1 MSLYKKSYKE
11 KVIAKDKPT
20 TFMRSRPLILCIFIY
35 ALFWIKPGF
44 SVSIIEHA
52 EEQGPFSPW
61 FTGPLLAPAGSV
73 VPSDHFNVQP
83 YYFHTTVSGEYGRN
97 WHYQSIDKIYTNVF
111 QVVAQI
117 PVVPKVGFAISP
129 QIIWNTMHGHTS
141 FGFGDL
147 PMMLAF
153 QLIPASQETW
163 KPALKLGL
171 GVIAPVGK
179 FDNLDPNRYNT
190 DGTGLGS
197 WFPNASLVSAFTIQ
211 LGQSIHFL
219 SIRLATAYIIG
230 TSAHVKKNNTYGG
243 DLTTDGWVY
252 PGNLFKVDISL
263 ECNLSQKWALAMDT
277 LYIHNNKTRFSG
289 KTKASMRIPSG
300 EQFSIAPALEYNFN
314 NNIGLIGGAW
324 ITLGGRNAAQF
335 ISGVISINVYH

>member
-44 SVSIIEHA
+44 SVSIIQHA
-52 EEQGPFSPW
+52 EEQGPVSPW
-61 FTGPLLAPAGSV
+61 FTGPLLAPAASV
-73 VPSDHFNVQP
+73 TPSDHFNVQP
-83 YYFHTTVSGEYGRN
+83 YYFHTTVSGKYGSD
-97 WHYQSIDKIYTNVF
+97 WHCQSIDKIYTNVF
-111 QVVAQI
+111 QVVAQL
-117 PVVPKVGFAISP
+117 PVAPKVGFAISP
-129 QIIWNTMHGHTS
+129 QIIWNTTHGHTS

-147 PMMLAF
+147 PMILAF
-153 QLIPASQETW
+153 QLIPASQQTW

-190 DGTGLGS
+190 DGIGLGS
-197 WFPNASLVSAFTIQ
+197 WFPNVSLVSSSTIQ

-219 SIRLATAYIIG
+219 SIRIATAYIIG

-252 PGNLFKVDISL
+252 PGNIFKLDISL
-263 ECNLSQKWALAMDT
+263 ECNLSQNWAVAMDT

-300 EQFSIAPALEYNFN
+300 ENFSIAPALEYNFN
-314 NNIGLIGGAW
+314 KNIGLIGGAW

-335 ISGVISINVYH
+335 TSGVISINVYH